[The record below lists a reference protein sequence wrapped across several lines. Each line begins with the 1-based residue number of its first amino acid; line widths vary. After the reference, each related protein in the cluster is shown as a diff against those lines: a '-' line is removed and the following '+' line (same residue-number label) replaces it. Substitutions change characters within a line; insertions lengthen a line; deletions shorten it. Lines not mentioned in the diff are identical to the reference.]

1 MNNKD
6 YRINNIYY
14 MLAYAFRFDKLIEK
28 NKFLGSFE
36 EFENVYD
43 LLSFMLFTFIN
54 KMIKRGFYKDYKLTT
69 EITSVARGKI
79 NFGQSIKENTFINR
93 KLVCIFDDFSD
104 NIYLNKIIK
113 TTLFYLIKSNKMKKE
128 NKQKIKKIY
137 LYFDDIDILD
147 NRTIR
152 WNQIILNK
160 SNRRY
165 QVIINICYLILKELI
180 ITQENGENRYRDFFE
195 DEKLSVIYERF
206 VREYY
211 KKHYPKL
218 NPSIKSMKWNIDEG
232 YPMIDFLP
240 TMITDINLY
249 HENKVLIIDTKFYAN
264 ILEKGRYDKKIIS
277 RNNWN
282 QLFAYISNYSYNSD
296 KKVSGMLLYAQTD
309 EEIANNSVTS
319 VMGYKMSIRVLDLR
333 RDFNSISYELNKIA
347 DDFIAE

>member
-79 NFGQSIKENTFINR
+79 NFGQSIKENTLINR
-93 KLVCIFDDFSD
+93 KLVCSFDDFSD

-211 KKHYPKL
+211 KKNYPKL

>member
-6 YRINNIYY
+6 YRISNIYY
-14 MLAYAFRFDKLIEK
+14 MLAYAFRFDKLVE
-28 NKFLGSFE
+28 NNNFFGSFE
-36 EFENVYD
+36 EFQNIYD
-43 LLSFMLFTFIN
+43 LFSFMLSTLVN
-54 KMIKRGFYKDYKLTT
+54 KLIKRGFYKDYKLTQ
-69 EITSVARGKI
+69 EISSIARGKI
-79 NFGQSIKENTFINR
+79 NFGQSIKKSTLINQ
-93 KLVCIFDDFSD
+93 KLVCNFDDFSD

-152 WNQIILNK
+152 WDQIILNE

-180 ITQENGENRYRDFFE
+180 ITQEDGENRYRDFFE

-319 VMGYKMSIRVLDLR
+319 VMGHKMSIRVLDLR